1 MSELTPVPKG
11 MCPAFYQFMGA
22 GSPRSDSGEILMLK
36 NKEAPDPTAELV
48 AKARE
53 AVKDIQQLASQV
65 LDFCDPEKLGD
76 DSDGDPCFKVG
87 YACAAAERTKEIA
100 DSLAAALDAYEKG
113 GAK

>member
-36 NKEAPDPTAELV
+36 DKEAPDPAAELV

-53 AVKDIQQLASQV
+53 AV
-65 LDFCDPEKLGD
+65 D
-76 DSDGDPCFKVG
+76 DMRQ
-87 YACAAAERTKEIA
+87 AAGLLRANYNYFVAARLEEHA
-100 DSLAAALDAYEKG
+100 DSLAAALAAYESKG

>member
-36 NKEAPDPTAELV
+36 DKEAPDPAAELV

-53 AVKDIQQLASQV
+53 AVDDLQGAARFSVAYGFLANA
-65 LDFCDPEKLGD
+65 EK
-76 DSDGDPCFKVG
+76 FT
-87 YACAAAERTKEIA
+87 RTA
-100 DSLAAALDAYEKG
+100 DSLAAALDAYEQG

>member
-36 NKEAPDPTAELV
+36 DKEAPDPAAEIV

-53 AVKDIQQLASQV
+53 AVESLKISDAY
-65 LDFCDPEKLGD
+65 LGW
-76 DSDGDPCFKVG
+76 GDCSLENVHNRVR
-87 YACAAAERTKEIA
+87 ATIH
-100 DSLAAALDAYEKG
+100 SLAAALAAYEQG